1 MYMIHDCQGWPA
13 AAVIILLQYMFL
25 FNSNDVLPF
34 LYLILMLL
42 VYVAVIMR
50 GLLSVIV
57 GVYLA
62 GMRKKEEV
70 VDRVCKF

>member
-57 GVYLA
+57 RCVFSGNEKGGGGGSCL
-62 GMRKKEEV
+62 
-70 VDRVCKF
+70 